1 MDIGNWVALGAALI
15 SVIALI
21 AAFGQARSARQ
32 QALAAKEQVELA
44 RRQTEIQ
51 EQLYRDQQQPYV
63 WVDYRIDP
71 VSHWLLDLVL
81 KNEGPTIATNVRVS
95 FDPPISR
102 AGAVKDLDLDTLP
115 GFQDGFASLPPGREM
130 RWTLGSHVEVYEENA
145 LKRHTVKI
153 SFDGPFG
160 PVGPLVYELDYAD
173 GKSMAL
179 RDPGNLKALTEAIKT
194 RGKEMNRTMVSL
206 ERAVNGLRPASDLED

>member
-1 MDIGNWVALGAALI
+1 MDIGNWVALGAAVV
-15 SVIALI
+15 SVIALV
-21 AAFGQARSARQ
+21 ATFGQAQSARQ
-32 QALAAKEQVELA
+32 QAKSAKEQVVLA

-51 EQLYRDQQQPYV
+51 EQLYKDQQQPYV

-95 FDPPISR
+95 FDPPVSR
-102 AGAVKDLDLDTLP
+102 AGAMKDLELHTLP

-145 LKRHTVKI
+145 LTRHTVKV

-160 PVGPLVYELDYAD
+160 PVPPLVYELDYAD

-179 RDPGNLKALTEAIKT
+179 RDPGNLKSLTEAIKT
-194 RGKEMNRTMVSL
+194 RGKELDRTMTGL
-206 ERAVNGLRPASDLED
+206 ARAVSDLRPSTDIDE